1 LGRGIQ
7 WESWM
12 PIWTINSI
20 QLKLSMQKV
29 GIKTIWQ
36 RQNCITI
43 NPCLRGFNIHCRQAL
58 AITWFISMQRL
69 ISEHWD
75 KTRGG
80 GIPRN
85 GTSFQTSII
94 LLPKTR
100 TSSQSFDIPSY
111 YSAGWITISNFLIFL
126 FSLSIRSEWAMIIS
140 SFFSFFMLFFNDKVL
155 AIFYTTRKFNL
166 KNWMQK
172 WQVRIL
178 YNRVRINS
186 GRPRIYQFDLWMTR
200 IFFFPFAF
208 KFICMSEWVKL
219 VWVNLTQLNLLNG
232 LGGSSYCVIR

>member
-1 LGRGIQ
+1 
-7 WESWM
+7 
-12 PIWTINSI
+12 
-20 QLKLSMQKV
+20 MQKI

-111 YSAGWITISNFLIFL
+111 YSAGWITISNFLVFL

-140 SFFSFFMLFFNDKVL
+140 FSFL
-155 AIFYTTRKFNL
+155 YTTRKFNL
-166 KNWMQK
+166 KNWIQK
-172 WQVRIL
+172 WRVRIL

-186 GRPRIYQFDLWMTR
+186 GRPRIYQFDPWMTR
-200 IFFFPFAF
+200 IFFFFSF
-208 KFICMSEWVKL
+208 CI
-219 VWVNLTQLNLLNG
+219 
-232 LGGSSYCVIR
+232 